1 MFIIKKWMIYA
12 AMMVLLAVT
21 SPDLDAHEKKIQSI
35 FKYSGSN
42 TANIVQVSLTESPT
56 LSYHDIYIFTYTKH
70 NRRVLTFGILGFVI
84 DVGS

>member
-1 MFIIKKWMIYA
+1 MFVIRKWMIYT
-12 AMMVLLAVT
+12 AMLVLLTLTA
-21 SPDLDAHEKKIQSI
+21 PDLDTHEKKIQGI

-42 TANIVQVSLTESPT
+42 TNIVQVSLQQSSS

-70 NRRVLTFGILGFVI
+70 NHRVLTFGVLGLVI